1 MPYITEGDKTYWLP
15 DTYPEKTDEWDQAQ
29 RAKRYY
35 IPSEQRCRSHPRWN
49 FDNGALVTDEYLY
62 KNGGWLRI
70 VDNYPSCGFN
80 QIVITDPFESWIKD
94 ESAMTA
100 TVTYTIWQYVYPEP
114 TDVSYTEKWEWTPE
128 EGNWVRDESAKTITA
143 TYTRTDLTAD
153 ELTAKDAETWA
164 DTRYERNLRLAAT
177 DHILLQAQE
186 KSKTVSDTVKTYRQ
200 ALRDLPSNISN
211 IRTFNITSDAL
222 WPTEPTSDQYFTS

>member
-80 QIVITDPFESWIKD
+80 QVVITDPFESWIKD

-200 ALRDLPSNISN
+200 ALRDITANISD
-211 IRTFNITSDAL
+211 IRTFDITSDAL